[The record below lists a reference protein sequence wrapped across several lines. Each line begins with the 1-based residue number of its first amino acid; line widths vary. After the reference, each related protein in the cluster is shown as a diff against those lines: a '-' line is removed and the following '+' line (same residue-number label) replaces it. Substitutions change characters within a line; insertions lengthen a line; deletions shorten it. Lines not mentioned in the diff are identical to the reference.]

1 MVGRRRLRA
10 LRDRF
15 SDWYSLRQ
23 PPRLLRLLSIP
34 ISQQIKSDPWMHE
47 SVRMVATACSFLGF
61 NQVEGDYL
69 EFGVFVGKTFV
80 HAWRAGRHRP
90 GMRFHAFDSFAGL
103 PDPQGDD
110 RGGNFQRGDF
120 LSSRL
125 AFEKNLARHRVDRS
139 RVTITEG
146 FFDKTLTADRRREIG
161 LTKAALV
168 WIDCDLHASTA
179 PALSFVTEVLQDG
192 SIICFDDWHCFK
204 SDPDRGEQLACRQ
217 WLAANPHIALSPYRS
232 FHWGGQ
238 SFIVRKAAR

>member
-1 MVGRRRLRA
+1 MGNRIRA

-34 ISQQIKSDPWMHE
+34 IAQQIQSDPWTYE
-47 SVRMVATACSFLGF
+47 SARMIATACAFVGF
-61 NQVEGDYL
+61 NGVEGDYL
-69 EFGVFVGKTFV
+69 EFGVFVGRTFV

-103 PDPQGDD
+103 PDPEGGD
-110 RGGNFQRGDF
+110 RGGNFHKGDF
-120 LSSRL
+120 LSSRSM
-125 AFEKNLARHRVDRS
+125 FERNLARHRVDRS

-146 FFDKTLTADRRREIG
+146 FFDQTLTPERRQEIG
-161 LTKAALV
+161 LTRAALV
-168 WIDCDLHASTA
+168 WIDCDLHASTV
-179 PALSFVTEVLQDG
+179 PALHFVTDLLQDG

-204 SDPDRGEQLACRQ
+204 GDPNRGEQLACQ
-217 WLAANPHIALSPYRS
+217 EWLAANPRITLSPYRS

-238 SFIVRKAAR
+238 SFIVRKPPR